1 MGPACSCGMHVSY
14 SRSQIGMLNDPHRRD
29 IYYSLL
35 KEVKL
40 DDIDKTLITKY
51 NVVMW
56 LLEVFDHSIIC
67 KSCRYCF
74 SVIYM

>member
-1 MGPACSCGMHVSY
+1 
-14 SRSQIGMLNDPHRRD
+14 MLNDPHRRD

-40 DDIDKTLITKY
+40 DDIDKTFITKY

-56 LLEVFDHSIIC
+56 LLEVLDHFIIC
-67 KSCRYCF
+67 KSC
-74 SVIYM
+74 

>member
-40 DDIDKTLITKY
+40 DDIDKTLITK
-51 NVVMW
+51 
-56 LLEVFDHSIIC
+56 
-67 KSCRYCF
+67 
-74 SVIYM
+74 